1 MKAIESVQLSEG
13 GQCFFRYV
21 LTGEPLPDV
30 QWFKGSIHIE
40 PAGFNMMVNNPDG
53 SGFFSIV
60 SVKQEHS
67 GIYTC
72 KCSMELRP
80 PVFVKRLEGTTV
92 WKRGS
97 TARLQCT
104 VKGSPELHTT
114 WFFNN
119 SELSSGGRYAASFK
133 DGVATLEIN
142 NVTLSDSGSYSC
154 EVLNESGCESCSTKV
169 TVKEPPSFIKD
180 APSIE
185 AVRGSVAVLDCEI
198 AGSAPFEV
206 TWKKNKKR
214 LSSDK
219 KYRVVSQGSLTSLE
233 IHTFESADA
242 GEYEC
247 VVSNEVG
254 SVTSNSV
261 VKQKG

>member
-1 MKAIESVQLSEG
+1 MIFHLKVQ
-13 GQCFFRYV
+13 Y
-21 LTGEPLPDV
+21 
-30 QWFKGSIHIE
+30 
-40 PAGFNMMVNNPDG
+40 
-53 SGFFSIV
+53 
-60 SVKQEHS
+60 
-67 GIYTC
+67 GIYIC
-72 KCSMELRP
+72 LYHAVRSL
-80 PVFVKRLEGTTV
+80 L
-92 WKRGS
+92 
-97 TARLQCT
+97 
-104 VKGSPELHTT
+104 
-114 WFFNN
+114 
-119 SELSSGGRYAASFK
+119 
-133 DGVATLEIN
+133 
-142 NVTLSDSGSYSC
+142 
-154 EVLNESGCESCSTKV
+154 
-169 TVKEPPSFIKD
+169 EPPSFIKD

-185 AVRGSVAVLDCEI
+185 AVRGSIAVLDCEI

-233 IHTFESADA
+233 IHTFESTDA

>member
-1 MKAIESVQLSEG
+1 MIFHLKVQ
-13 GQCFFRYV
+13 Y
-21 LTGEPLPDV
+21 
-30 QWFKGSIHIE
+30 
-40 PAGFNMMVNNPDG
+40 
-53 SGFFSIV
+53 
-60 SVKQEHS
+60 
-67 GIYTC
+67 GIYIC
-72 KCSMELRP
+72 LYQAVRSL
-80 PVFVKRLEGTTV
+80 L
-92 WKRGS
+92 
-97 TARLQCT
+97 
-104 VKGSPELHTT
+104 
-114 WFFNN
+114 
-119 SELSSGGRYAASFK
+119 
-133 DGVATLEIN
+133 
-142 NVTLSDSGSYSC
+142 
-154 EVLNESGCESCSTKV
+154 
-169 TVKEPPSFIKD
+169 EPPSFIKD

-185 AVRGSVAVLDCEI
+185 AVRGSIAVLDCEI

-233 IHTFESADA
+233 IHTFESTDA